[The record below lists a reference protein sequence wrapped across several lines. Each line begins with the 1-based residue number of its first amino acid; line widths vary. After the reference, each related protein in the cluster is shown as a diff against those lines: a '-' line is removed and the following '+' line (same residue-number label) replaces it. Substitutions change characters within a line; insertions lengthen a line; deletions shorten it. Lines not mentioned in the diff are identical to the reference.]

1 MDISEFVILDIF
13 VFVMII
19 VVLNLLEFNKF
30 KNVNKELFYFVVSI
44 FL

>member
-19 VVLNLLEFNKF
+19 IVLNLLEFIKF